1 MPKPVVLND
10 DGLVFPSEE
19 ARDAYDAIEKPA
31 RAKWEAARG
40 AAIVAYVAAEAPA
53 KAAFQA
59 AMEEAKQAFIAARKA
74 TRERCDR
81 SEAEEDAHIAE
92 EWRRIAVVG
101 DRAAIR
107 DTAGCNLMEACRK
120 ADADFLAIGTPAMA
134 TYTEVVTLARD
145 AYDLARWRA
154 RKASGAVDPMT
165 DAVWRPDVLV
175 GPVVCM
181 TKEGGDE

>member
-1 MPKPVVLND
+1 MPKPVVIND
-10 DGLVFPSEE
+10 DGLAFPSEE

-40 AAIVAYVAAEAPA
+40 AAIAAIDAAEAPA

-74 TRERCDR
+74 ARGCCDR
-81 SEAEEDAHIAE
+81 IDPEEDARIAE

-120 ADADFLAIGTPAMA
+120 ADADFLAIATPAMA

-154 RKASGAVDPMT
+154 REASGAVYE
-165 DAVWRPDVLV
+165 AGRLVWRPDVSV
-175 GPVVCM
+175 GPIVWM
-181 TKEGGDE
+181 KQDGGDE